1 MPTQVP
7 TVVFLI
13 MLVLSGLF
21 FAVELC
27 AGGADDVHY
36 NPNFMYED
44 ERKGGLKVV
53 DNIRKASIRM
63 LDS

>member
-44 ERKGGLKVV
+44 EKSCGLKVV
-53 DNIRKASIRM
+53 NNIRESSIRT

>member
-1 MPTQVP
+1 
-7 TVVFLI
+7 

-44 ERKGGLKVV
+44 EKKGGLKVV